1 MKLAQIINCES
12 KFARP
17 YKVYSDDVEVEE
29 GYQLIADN
37 IYEAN
42 YCFVI
47 CENGE
52 FEYDIEQKEGIIA
65 IQNNR
70 PFIFATKDN
79 KLIEKIPFDSKV
91 SFDRDNIMVRGV
103 FAIEKNSTATVESC
117 KKDFEQHLLNDLLN
131 SVGSQIDGLQKIQD
145 KLKEKLNS
153 IN

>member
-1 MKLAQIINCES
+1 M
-12 KFARP
+12 
-17 YKVYSDDVEVEE
+17 
-29 GYQLIADN
+29 IADN
-37 IYEAN
+37 VYEAN

-145 KLKEKLNS
+145 KLKEKLNL